1 MLRSCDVEV
10 TGWASGRLNL
20 LYLPVRPIE
29 GPRRIDFSAW
39 RCRHTLQPRRGRRI
53 DRQPAVQRLGISRAR
68 SLGLEAMASAP
79 GRLNLLYP
87 PFGSLRGCTAHRYRA
102 RPDGGEWTAKNQ
114 RRRYSRLAVSDSW
127 LAGPRA
133 LRAGG
138 RRAGRRGGAGRGGCH
153 RGVRSLCYGPG
164 RAEHTRQRDRCN
176 ILLH

>member
-10 TGWASGRLNL
+10 TGWAPGQLNL
-20 LYLPVRPIE
+20 LYLPVRPI
-29 GPRRIDFSAW
+29 GRPRRIDFSAW
-39 RCRHTLQPRRGRRI
+39 RCRHTLQPHRGRRI

-68 SLGLEAMASAP
+68 SLGLEVAASAP

-87 PFGSLRGCTAHRYRA
+87 PFGSLRGPAVHPLGARA
-102 RPDGGEWTAKNQ
+102 DRHECLAKKQ
-114 RRRYSRLAVSDSW
+114 RRRYSRLAGDDSW

-138 RRAGRRGGAGRGGCH
+138 RWAGRRGEQDQAAVIVACDPSVTGL
-153 RGVRSLCYGPG
+153 VPP
-164 RAEHTRQRDRCN
+164 EHTRQRDRCN